1 MAGDLR
7 RVDFY
12 VSVPVQLG
20 HLSLLIP
27 YRVGG
32 VTGCSEGCAV
42 YTVFDVFVVRDG
54 VVAHYQDSCVPLG
67 NLVWT
72 GGTEVTWI
80 TERSRE
86 DQRGSEGL
94 ALLGCPALEA
104 RG

>member
-1 MAGDLR
+1 
-7 RVDFY
+7 
-12 VSVPVQLG
+12 VPLEHVTSATMG
-20 HLSLLIP
+20 TGRSLAAV
-27 YRVGG
+27 R
-32 VTGCSEGCAV
+32 GCV
-42 YTVFDVFVVRDG
+42 VFDVFVVRDG